1 MGKRTWRW
9 MVGAAASLAAAA
21 AVALTGAAPA
31 DAAVANVWA
40 FAYSDNA
47 APPPAYVMDTTRQSG
62 TFRTACPSSWA
73 TVTSPAVGVY
83 QVLFPCSAAGGG
95 IVHVTAVDGAGNFC
109 EAGRW
114 LPYGR
119 SQLVYVFCFDAAG
132 AAANTRFT
140 VLFTT
145 SSGTAAA
152 GAHAYT
158 FVDPTGTAVTS
169 FNSNGG
175 PITTAQ
181 IGTGAYRVT
190 MSGVAPS
197 TYIGDLQATAVQ
209 PGLTARRCRVAD
221 LAHRAP
227 DYIIYVTCTDW
238 AGANS
243 DSYFT
248 LSFHHKRAV
257 FGALGP
263 PYNMGYVL
271 AGAPWPDTNYNSVT
285 GPNVVAAFAPG
296 EWDVTFPDVAT
307 GATHLQVTAFGGQP
321 NYCQLSDVWTTVG
334 TDVFAHTVA
343 CFRPG
348 GAPATNQFFATYS
361 SDR

>member
-1 MGKRTWRW
+1 MA
-9 MVGAAASLAAAA
+9 GAAASLAVAA

-31 DAAVANVWA
+31 QAAVADVWA

-47 APPPAYVMDTTRQSG
+47 APPPGWVMDTTRQSG
-62 TFRTACPSSWA
+62 TFRTACPSAWA
-73 TVTSPAVGVY
+73 TVTSPSVGVY
-83 QVLFPCSAAGGG
+83 QVLFPCSAAYGG
-95 IVHVTAVDGAGNFC
+95 IVHVTAVDSAGNFC

-145 SSGTAAA
+145 SSVTAVA

-158 FVDPTGTAVTS
+158 FDDPAGTTITS
-169 FNSNGG
+169 FNSNAGAV
-175 PITTAQ
+175 TSAQ
-181 IGTGAYRVT
+181 VGTGVYRVR
-190 MSGVAPS
+190 MAGVAPS

-209 PGLTARRCRVAD
+209 PGQTARRCRVAD
-221 LAHRAP
+221 LARPAR
-227 DYIIYVTCTDW
+227 DYVVYVVCTDW
-238 AGANS
+238 SGNNS

-257 FGALGP
+257 FGALAP

-271 AGAPWPDTNYNSVT
+271 AGAPWPDTNYNSVN
-285 GPNVVAAFAPG
+285 GPNVVTPFAAG
-296 EWDVTFPDVAT
+296 QWDVTFPDVAT
-307 GATHLQVTAFGGQP
+307 GATHMQVTAFGGRP
-321 NYCQLSDVWTTVG
+321 AYCQLSDVWTSVG
-334 TDVFAHTVA
+334 TDIFAHTVA

-348 GAPATNQFFATYS
+348 GAPVENNFFATYS